1 MAFLDA
7 VNTIT
12 RKTIVP
18 GMVDQVFKSGPT
30 MAYIKRNCLAKYA
43 GGPSWQEN
51 FLYGMMDVQAYVPG
65 EDFDF
70 QEQQIFTGGT
80 VTPRYYNVPVP
91 ALLEKVKI
99 EMAGPEAVFNYI
111 DTIMQAAA
119 HTMSAKLAID
129 IFRHGQASGA
139 VTSAQLGDRS
149 KYLNGL
155 AEALNDG
162 DAAATGSG
170 ATIGPF
176 SEAYG
181 SYLTL
186 TRNDANISTSLNSP
200 ITATQGQVAG
210 YVNGPISY
218 PILEQA
224 YNSVV
229 YGTESPDLMVTTNKG
244 MSLIKLAF
252 HSQQRYEGTSADFGF
267 QGIKFN
273 GCTIF
278 QDRYAPGSDVVGAQE
293 AAKLGRGTSGSAE
306 LSGGETLWFL
316 NTKYI
321 RFYVSTDPLF
331 GFGFTGF
338 LPAQDNSRVVG
349 HYKFA
354 GNMTVQAPRLMR
366 VLWGIS

>member
-1 MAFLDA
+1 MAFLDT

-51 FLYGMMDVQAYVPG
+51 FLYGMLDVQAYNPG
-65 EDFDF
+65 DTFDII
-70 QEQQIFTGGT
+70 QQQIFTGGT

-91 ALLEKVKI
+91 ALIEKVKL
-99 EMAGPEAVFNYI
+99 EMAGPEAVFNYV
-111 DTIMQAAA
+111 DTLMQTAAL
-119 HTMSAKLAID
+119 TMSAKLATD
-129 IFRHGQASGA
+129 IFRHGQTG
-139 VTSAQLGDRS
+139 TTTGDRT
-149 KYLNGL
+149 KYINGL

-162 DAAATGSG
+162 DVGAVGDTIATGPFTEHY
-170 ATIGPF
+170 AT
-176 SEAYG
+176 
-181 SYLTL
+181 YLTL
-186 TRNDANISTSLNSP
+186 TRNDPNIGTALNSP
-200 ITATQGQVAG
+200 ITASQGSVAG
-210 YVNGPISY
+210 YVNGAISY

-229 YGTESPDLMVTTNKG
+229 YGTESPDLIVTTNKG
-244 MSLIKLAF
+244 MSLIKMAF
-252 HSQQRYEGTSADFGF
+252 HAQQRYEGTTADFGF
-267 QGIKFN
+267 QGVKFN
-273 GCTIF
+273 GATIF
-278 QDRYAPGSDVVGAQE
+278 QDRYAPGSDLVSAQE

-306 LSGGETLWFL
+306 LAGETIWFL

-321 RFYVSTDPLF
+321 RFYLSTDSLF

-338 LPAQDNSRVVG
+338 LPAQDNSLVVG

>member
-1 MAFLDA
+1 MAFLDV

-18 GMVDQVFKSGPT
+18 GMVDQVFKAGPT

-51 FLYGMMDVQAYVPG
+51 FLFGMLDVQAYSPG

-70 QEQQIFTGGT
+70 IEQQIFTGGT

-111 DTIMQAAA
+111 DTIMQTAAM
-119 HTMSAKLAID
+119 TMSAKLALD
-129 IFRHGQASGA
+129 LFRHGQTN
-139 VTSAQLGDRS
+139 VTGVTTNRS
-149 KYLNGL
+149 KNINGL
-155 AEALNDG
+155 SEALHDG
-162 DAAATGSG
+162 TTTTMWNGDYYT
-170 ATIGPF
+170 T
-176 SEAYG
+176 
-181 SYLTL
+181 YLTL
-186 TRNDANISTSLNSP
+186 TRNDANIDNALNSP
-200 ITATQGQVAG
+200 ITATGDPAG
-210 YVNGPISY
+210 YVNGNVAGSISY

-224 YNSVV
+224 FSSVV
-229 YGTESPDLMVTTNKG
+229 YGTESPDLLVTSNKG
-244 MSLIKLAF
+244 LSLIKLAF

-267 QGIKFN
+267 QGVKFN
-273 GCTIF
+273 GTTIF
-278 QDRYAPGSDVVGAQE
+278 ADRYAPGSDIVSAAE
-293 AAKLGRGTSGSAE
+293 ANKLGRGTEGSAE
-306 LSGGETLWFL
+306 VSTGETLWFL

-338 LPAQDNSRVVG
+338 LPSQDNSRVVG

-354 GNMTVQAPRLMR
+354 GNLTVQAPRLMR

>member
-1 MAFLDA
+1 MAFLDT

-30 MAYIKRNCLAKYA
+30 MAYLKRNSLAKYQ

-51 FLYGMMDVQAYVPG
+51 FLYDMMNVTAYNPG
-65 EDFDF
+65 DSFDF
-70 QEQQIFTGGT
+70 VEQQIFTGGT

-91 ALLEKVKI
+91 ALLEKVQL
-99 EMAGPEAVFNYI
+99 ELAGPEAVFGYI
-111 DTIMQAAA
+111 DTLMQAAA
-119 HTMSAKLAID
+119 LTMSAKLAID
-129 IFRHGQASGA
+129 IFRHGQTN
-139 VTSAQLGDRS
+139 VTGVTTNRS
-149 KYLNGL
+149 KFINGL
-155 AEALNDG
+155 DEALCDG
-162 DAAATGSG
+162 YTA
-170 ATIGPF
+170 GPF
-176 SEAYG
+176 GDYFT

-186 TRNDANISTSLNSP
+186 TRNDANIGSALNSP
-200 ITATQGQVAG
+200 KTASTYAPTGFVAG
-210 YVNGPISY
+210 NVAGPLSY
-218 PILEQA
+218 PVLEQA

-229 YGTESPDLMVTTNKG
+229 YGTESPDLLVTTNKG
-244 MSLIKLAF
+244 MSSIKLAF

-273 GCTIF
+273 GATIF
-278 QDRYAPGSDVVGAQE
+278 QDRYAPGSDIVTASE
-293 AAKLGRGTSGSAE
+293 ANKLGRGTSGSAE
-306 LSGGETLWFL
+306 ISGETLYFL

-321 RFYVSTDPLF
+321 RFYVSTHPLW

-338 LPAQDNSRVVG
+338 LPAQDNSLVVG

-354 GNMTVQAPRLMR
+354 GNLTVQAPRYMR

>member
-18 GMVDQVFKSGPT
+18 GMADLVFKSGPT

-51 FLYGMMDVQAYVPG
+51 FLYGMLEPQAYVPG
-65 EDFDF
+65 ETFDF
-70 QEQQIFTGGT
+70 TQFQIFTGGT

-111 DTIMQAAA
+111 DTLMQTAALS
-119 HTMSAKLAID
+119 MSAKLATD
-129 IFRHGQASGA
+129 IFRHGQASGTGVA
-139 VTSAQLGDRS
+139 SNRV
-149 KYLNGL
+149 KYINGL
-155 AEALNDG
+155 DEALHDG
-162 DAAATGSG
+162 STNTSWNGDYFT
-170 ATIGPF
+170 T
-176 SEAYG
+176 
-181 SYLTL
+181 YLTL
-186 TRNDANISTSLNSP
+186 TRNDANIGPALNAP
-200 ITATQGQVAG
+200 ITAAGTTYPPAG
-210 YVNGPISY
+210 YVAGNVAGPISY
-218 PILEQA
+218 PVLEQA
-224 YNSVV
+224 YSSCV
-229 YGTESPDLMVTTNKG
+229 YGTESPDLLVTSNRG
-244 MSLIKLAF
+244 LSLIKLAF
-252 HSQQRYEGTSADFGF
+252 HSQQRYEGTTADFGF

-273 GCTIF
+273 GATIF
-278 QDRYAPGSDVVGAQE
+278 ADRYAPGSDVVSAEE
-293 AAKLGRGTSGSAE
+293 AAKLGRGTANAVEAS
-306 LSGGETLWFL
+306 GETLWFL

-321 RFYVSTDPLF
+321 RFYLSTDNLF

-338 LPAQDNSRVVG
+338 LPAQDNSTVVG

-366 VLWGIS
+366 QLWGIS

>member
-18 GMVDQVFKSGPT
+18 GMADLVFKSGPT

-51 FLYGMMDVQAYVPG
+51 FLFGMLQPQAYVPG
-65 EDFDF
+65 ETFDF
-70 QEQQIFTGGT
+70 TQFQIFTGGT

-111 DTIMQAAA
+111 DTLMQTAALS
-119 HTMSAKLAID
+119 MSAKLATD
-129 IFRHGQASGA
+129 IFRNGQASATGHA
-139 VTSAQLGDRS
+139 VDRS
-149 KYLNGL
+149 KYINGL
-155 AEALNDG
+155 DEALCDG
-162 DAAATGSG
+162 NTA
-170 ATIGPF
+170 GPF
-176 SEAYG
+176 TYYYPT
-181 SYLTL
+181 YLTL
-186 TRNDANISTSLNSP
+186 TRNDANIGSALNSP
-200 ITATQGQVAG
+200 KTVSSYSPTGYVAG
-210 YVNGPISY
+210 AVNGPPSY

-224 YNSVV
+224 YNSCV
-229 YGTESPDLMVTTNKG
+229 YGTESPDLLVTTNKG

-252 HSQQRYEGTSADFGF
+252 HSQQRYEGTTADFGF

-273 GCTIF
+273 GATIF
-278 QDRYAPGSDVVGAQE
+278 QDRYAPGGDLVSAEE

-306 LSGGETLWFL
+306 ITGETLYFL

-321 RFYVSTDPLF
+321 RFYLSTDNLF

-338 LPAQDNSRVVG
+338 LPAQDNSTVVG

>member
-30 MAYIKRNCLAKYA
+30 MAYIKRNCLAKYQ

-51 FLYGMMDVQAYVPG
+51 FLYGMMDVQAYSPG

-70 QEQQIFTGGT
+70 AEQQIFTGGT

-129 IFRHGQASGA
+129 IFRNGQATGTGHA
-139 VTSAQLGDRS
+139 VDRS
-149 KYLNGL
+149 KFINGL
-155 AEALNDG
+155 DEALCDG
-162 DAAATGSG
+162 YTA
-170 ATIGPF
+170 GPF
-176 SEAYG
+176 SNYYPT
-181 SYLTL
+181 YLTL
-186 TRNDANISTSLNSP
+186 TRNDANIGSALNSP
-200 ITATQGQVAG
+200 KTASTYNPIG
-210 YVNGPISY
+210 YVNGNVAGPISY

-224 YNSVV
+224 YNSCV

-252 HSQQRYEGTSADFGF
+252 HAQQRYEGTSADFGF
-267 QGIKFN
+267 QGVKFN
-273 GCTIF
+273 GSTIF
-278 QDRYAPGSDVVGAQE
+278 QDRYAPSAELVGAQE
-293 AAKLGRGTSGSAE
+293 AAKLGRGTSGVAE
-306 LSGGETLWFL
+306 VSGETLYFL